1 MDYDIL
7 ILGGGVI
14 GCAVAYELSKYNF
27 NIALIEKDY
36 DIADDISFVNTS
48 IVYDG
53 SETSDDIMAKFEYIG
68 NSIMEET
75 CKKFNV
81 PFKKI
86 GALRVVND
94 DNGVKK
100 LTEIYERAK
109 KRGINGVYLIDDKEV
124 YNIEPNI
131 KKNIK
136 MGLYS
141 ENTAIVAPYDLAI
154 AYAEVAFDNGVIFRL
169 EEEVLNIQSLIKG
182 FKVTTNKNKFTCKVV
197 INTIPHEI
205 YIRKNGIVE
214 DTDTNQKNKRFKN
227 MSYLLVDDN
236 YKNKLNKIVI
246 ETLDKDTF
254 VLSSPTTTIGS
265 LIGIKSTEK
274 TSLFDNL
281 SFANKLLN
289 DLDHNNINNLFR
301 EIYNKDSM
309 LIDESEIDKGYI
321 RVTGTHYGKITIA
334 PSIAKKLCD
343 TIVNNLNG
351 TLKKNFIDKRRE
363 VYKFRELGKEEAN
376 EIISLDKRYG
386 KIICVCNSISEGEI
400 VDSIRRPLG
409 ARTVEGVK
417 RRTGAGF
424 GNCQGSYCV
433 EKIVNILSRELDKKV
448 TEIVDDSKNSKIISS
463 RIKEFE
469 DV

>member
-7 ILGGGVI
+7 ILGGGII

-27 NIALIEKDY
+27 NIALIERDY

-53 SETSDDIMAKFEYIG
+53 SETSDDVMAGLEYIG

-75 CKKFNV
+75 CKKFKV

-100 LTEIYERAK
+100 LQEMYDRAK
-109 KRGINGVYLIDDKEV
+109 KRGINGVYLVDDKDI

-131 KKNIK
+131 NHNMKK
-136 MGLYS
+136 GLYS
-141 ENTAIVAPYDLAI
+141 ENIGIVAPYDLAI

-169 EEEVLNIQSLIKG
+169 EEEVLNIQNLSKG
-182 FKVTTNKNKFTCKVV
+182 FRVTTNKNRFSCKVV

-205 YIRKNGIVE
+205 YIRENGRVE
-214 DTDTNQKNKRFKN
+214 DKETNEKSTTFKN

-246 ETLDKDTF
+246 ETFDKDTF
-254 VLSSPTTTIGS
+254 VLSTPTTTTGS

-274 TSLFDNL
+274 TSLSNNL
-281 SFANKLLN
+281 LYANNLLR
-289 DLDHNNINNLFR
+289 DLEHNNINNLFR
-301 EIYNKDSM
+301 ESYNKDSM
-309 LIDESEIDKGYI
+309 VIDESEIDKGYI

-334 PSIAKKLCD
+334 PAIAKMLCD
-343 TIVNNLNG
+343 TIANNLNC

-363 VYKFRELGKEEAN
+363 VYKLRELDKKEAN
-376 EIISLDKRYG
+376 EIIALDKRYG
-386 KIICVCNSISEGEI
+386 KVICVCNNISEGEI

-417 RRTGAGF
+417 RRTGSGF
-424 GNCQGSYCV
+424 GSCQGSYCL
-433 EKIVNILSRELDKKV
+433 EKIVNILARELDKNV

>member
-53 SETSDDIMAKFEYIG
+53 SETSDDRMAKYEYMG

-109 KRGINGVYLIDDKEV
+109 KRGISGVHLIDDKDV
-124 YNIEPNI
+124 YDMEPNI
-131 KKNIK
+131 KPNIK
-136 MGLYS
+136 KGLYA
-141 ENTAIVAPYDLAI
+141 ENIAIVAPYDLAI

-169 EEEVLNIQSLIKG
+169 EEEVLNIQNLVKG
-182 FKVTTNKNKFTCKVV
+182 FKVTTNKNKFSCKVV

-205 YIRKNGIVE
+205 YIRENGKVE
-214 DTDTNQKNKRFKN
+214 DKELEGKNTHFKN

-246 ETLDKDTF
+246 ETFDKDTF
-254 VLSSPTTTIGS
+254 VLSSPTTTTGA

-274 TSLFDNL
+274 TSLYDNL
-281 SFANKLLN
+281 LYANNLLK
-289 DLDHNNINNLFR
+289 DLNHNNINNLFR
-301 EIYNKDSM
+301 ESYNKDSM
-309 LIDESEIDKGYI
+309 VIDETEIDKGYI

-334 PSIAKKLCD
+334 PSIAKKLCN
-343 TIVNNLNG
+343 TIVNNLNC

-363 VYKFRELGKEEAN
+363 VYKLRELDNKEAN
-376 EIISLDKRYG
+376 EIIALDKRYG
-386 KIICVCNSISEGEI
+386 KIICVCNQISEGEI
-400 VDSIRRPLG
+400 VDAIRRPLG

-417 RRTGAGF
+417 RRTGSGF
-424 GNCQGSYCV
+424 GNCHGSYCL
-433 EKIVNILSRELDKKV
+433 EKIVNILARELDKKV

-463 RIKEFE
+463 RIKEFKN
-469 DV
+469 V

>member
-7 ILGGGVI
+7 ILGGGII

-27 NIALIEKDY
+27 NIAVIERDY

-53 SETSDDIMAKFEYIG
+53 SETSDDVMARYEYIG
-68 NSIMEET
+68 NAIMQET

-81 PFKKI
+81 PFKKV

-100 LTEIYERAK
+100 LIEMHERAK
-109 KRGINGVYLIDDKEV
+109 NRGIEGVYLIDDKDV
-124 YNIEPNI
+124 YDIEPNI
-131 KKNIK
+131 NHNIK
-136 MGLYS
+136 KGLYS
-141 ENTAIVAPYDLAI
+141 ENIGIVAPYDLAI
-154 AYAEVAFDNGVIFRL
+154 SYAEVAFDNGVIFRL
-169 EEEVLNIQSLIKG
+169 EEEVLNIQNLSKG
-182 FKVTTNKNKFTCKVV
+182 FRVTTNKNKFSCKVV

-205 YIRKNGIVE
+205 YIKENGKVEEKEQEVGSRK
-214 DTDTNQKNKRFKN
+214 FKN
-227 MSYLLVDDN
+227 MSYLLVEDS

-246 ETLDKDTF
+246 ETFDKDTF
-254 VLSSPTTTIGS
+254 ILSTPTTTTGT

-274 TSLFDNL
+274 TSLSDNL
-281 SFANKLLN
+281 FYANRLLKN
-289 DLDHNNINNLFR
+289 LNQNNISNLFR
-301 EIYNKDSM
+301 ESYNKDSM
-309 LIDESEIDKGYI
+309 LIDESEIDTGYI

-334 PSIAKKLCD
+334 PAIAKMICD
-343 TIVNNLNG
+343 TIANNLNC

-363 VYKFRELGKEEAN
+363 VYKFRELGKKEAN

-417 RRTGAGF
+417 RRTGSGF
-424 GNCQGSYCV
+424 GNCHGSYCV
-433 EKIVNILSRELDKKV
+433 EKIVNILARELDKNV
-448 TEIVDDSKNSKIISS
+448 TDIVDDSKDSKIILS
-463 RIKEFE
+463 RIKEFK

>member
-53 SETSDDIMAKFEYIG
+53 SETSDDRMAKYEYIG

-109 KRGINGVYLIDDKEV
+109 KRGISGVHLIDDKDV
-124 YNIEPNI
+124 YDMEPNI
-131 KKNIK
+131 KPNIK
-136 MGLYS
+136 KGLYA
-141 ENTAIVAPYDLAI
+141 ENIAIVAPYDLAI

-169 EEEVLNIQSLIKG
+169 EEEVLNIQNLVKG
-182 FKVTTNKNKFTCKVV
+182 FKVTTNKNKFSCKVV

-205 YIRKNGIVE
+205 YIRENGKVE
-214 DTDTNQKNKRFKN
+214 DKELKGKNTHFKN

-246 ETLDKDTF
+246 ETFDKDTF
-254 VLSSPTTTIGS
+254 VLSSPTTTTGA

-274 TSLFDNL
+274 TSLYDNL
-281 SFANKLLN
+281 LYANNLLK

-301 EIYNKDSM
+301 ESYNKDSM
-309 LIDESEIDKGYI
+309 VIDETEIDKGYI

-334 PSIAKKLCD
+334 PSIAKKLCN
-343 TIVNNLNG
+343 TIVNNLNC

-363 VYKFRELGKEEAN
+363 VYKLRELDNKEAN
-376 EIISLDKRYG
+376 EIIALDKRYG
-386 KIICVCNSISEGEI
+386 KIICVCNQISEGEI
-400 VDSIRRPLG
+400 VDAIRRPLG

-417 RRTGAGF
+417 RRTGSGF
-424 GNCQGSYCV
+424 GNCHGSYCL
-433 EKIVNILSRELDKKV
+433 EKIVNILARELDKKV

-463 RIKEFE
+463 RIKEFKN
-469 DV
+469 V